1 MQVELRKGILW
12 DMPQLIGELDYRDWL
27 RKVYEERKA
36 LDAFVSY
43 RFLAER
49 TGMDHSL
56 LIKVMQGERHLSD
69 ASVDAWVAYLKL
81 EGRDEDYFRTLVRFG
96 KTRSTRE
103 RTQCLE
109 HLLSLQGTRGQPVAA
124 DQSEYFRSWHHVALR
139 GLLGLDG
146 HLEAA
151 EAATRLN
158 PAISAETALESLALL
173 ERLHLIRREEDGRWS
188 LVDDYIEAGPEL
200 DPKNIRAHQQE
211 MLRLASE
218 AIDRFPPEHR
228 QVSSATITLALS
240 DIPEARSRIRA
251 LRDSLLRLSSESRQA
266 DQLYQFQAVLYP
278 LTQVSLSHLRRRGVR
293 R

>member
-1 MQVELRKGILW
+1 
-12 DMPQLIGELDYRDWL
+12 MPQLIGELDYRDWL

-36 LDAFVSY
+36 QDAFVSY

-69 ASVDAWVAYLKL
+69 ASIDAWVTYLKL
-81 EGRDEDYFRTLVRFG
+81 EGRDEDYFRTLIRFG

-124 DQSEYFRSWHHVALR
+124 DQSEYFRTWYHVALR
-139 GLLGLDG
+139 GLLGLDA
-146 HLEAA
+146 HLEAS
-151 EAATRLN
+151 EAATRLD
-158 PAISAETALESLALL
+158 PPITAEQAVQALSVL
-173 ERLHLIRREEDGRWS
+173 ERLRLIRREEDGRWS
-188 LVDDYIEAGPEL
+188 LVDDYVEAGPEI

-218 AIDRFPPEHR
+218 AIDRHPPEHR
-228 QVSSATITLALS
+228 QVSSATITLSLA

-266 DQLYQFQAVLYP
+266 DQVYQFQAVLYP